1 MIQSKASGG
10 GQFITRRKIMRDLA
24 SVVTVER
31 KEKVFEKDRIVVVSF
46 KELGYEAIVPS
57 TTNVG
62 DRMVFIQEGSI
73 LPEDEKWEFL
83 RKRCYVDSLRGF
95 LIKPMTMGARD
106 DNGQKGD
113 RVKSWGLCVTLAEAG
128 LDESTKAGTDV
139 TEALG
144 IRKYEPAEE
153 AAPTKSDKTPAWVKF
168 CMKHKILRWI
178 GQMWFN
184 SHKKASG
191 NFPSEIISKS
201 DETTIQNC
209 KRVLEDFAGTKA
221 FITAK
226 MEGQSFTCSLDL
238 KHKKKFYVCSRNNRY
253 DDDNQESRVFFETAK
268 RYDIESKLKA
278 YMKKTGVC
286 LMLQGE
292 QVGPGI
298 QGNIYNFNEVRLFL
312 FRMKG
317 HENGKWVEYNY
328 PKMKSIADELGLECV
343 PLVEVIDDMG
353 ERFKTVD
360 SLVNYAENVLW
371 KPNGDNTINF
381 TYTPSKNEKLWKNYL
396 QHEGIVVKSENYNKE
411 TNDGFS
417 FKVKNMSYQ
426 EHDYSAM
433 NALCRELSK

>member
-1 MIQSKASGG
+1 
-10 GQFITRRKIMRDLA
+10 MRDLA
-24 SVVTVER
+24 NVVTVER
-31 KEKVFEKDRIVVVSF
+31 KEKMFEKDRIVVVSF

-128 LDESTKAGTDV
+128 LDKSTKAGTDV

-191 NFPSEIISKS
+191 NFPSDIISKS

-238 KHKKKFYVCSRNNRY
+238 KHKK
-253 DDDNQESRVFFETAK
+253 
-268 RYDIESKLKA
+268 
-278 YMKKTGVC
+278 
-286 LMLQGE
+286 
-292 QVGPGI
+292 
-298 QGNIYNFNEVRLFL
+298 
-312 FRMKG
+312 
-317 HENGKWVEYNY
+317 
-328 PKMKSIADELGLECV
+328 
-343 PLVEVIDDMG
+343 
-353 ERFKTVD
+353 
-360 SLVNYAENVLW
+360 
-371 KPNGDNTINF
+371 
-381 TYTPSKNEKLWKNYL
+381 
-396 QHEGIVVKSENYNKE
+396 
-411 TNDGFS
+411 
-417 FKVKNMSYQ
+417 
-426 EHDYSAM
+426 
-433 NALCRELSK
+433 

>member
-1 MIQSKASGG
+1 MS
-10 GQFITRRKIMRDLA
+10 RNLA
-24 SVVTVER
+24 EIVTVESKNR
-31 KEKVFEKDRIVVVSF
+31 MFQKDRICWVTF
-46 KELGYEAIVPS
+46 KENGYEAIVPNDI
-57 TTNVG
+57 NVG
-62 DRMVFIQEGSI
+62 DKMCFIGEGSL
-73 LPEDEKWEFL
+73 LPEIERWEFL
-83 RKRCYVDSLRGF
+83 RKRCYCDKERAF
-95 LIKPMTMGARD
+95 LISPMTMGKKANED
-106 DNGQKGD
+106 GSDAGS

-128 LDESTKAGTDV
+128 LDESTKAETDV

-184 SHKKASG
+184 SHKKARG

-253 DDDNQESRVFFETAK
+253 DEDNKESRVYFGTAK

-371 KPNGDNTINF
+371 KPNGDNTIDF
-381 TYTPSKNEKLWKNYL
+381 TYTPSKNEKLWKDYL

-411 TNDGFS
+411 TNEGFS

>member
-1 MIQSKASGG
+1 
-10 GQFITRRKIMRDLA
+10 MRDLA
-24 SVVTVER
+24 SVVQVER
-31 KEKVFEKDRIVVVSF
+31 KEKMFEKDRICVVGF
-46 KELGYEAIVPS
+46 KENGYEAIVPN
-57 TTNVG
+57 TIEIG
-62 DRMVFIQEGSI
+62 DKMVFIQEGSI
-73 LPEDEKWEFL
+73 LPETERWEFL

-106 DNGQKGD
+106 DNGQKGE

-128 LDESTKAGTDV
+128 LPENTKPETDV
-139 TEALG
+139 TEALE
-144 IRKYEPAEE
+144 IRKYEPAED
-153 AAPTKSDKTPAWVKF
+153 AAPTKNQKTPKWVKF
-168 CMKHKILRWI
+168 CMKHKAIRWI
-178 GQMWFN
+178 GQLWFN

-191 NFPSEIISKS
+191 NFPVEIISKS

-209 KRVLEDFAGTKA
+209 KRVIEQFPGTKA

-238 KHKKKFYVCSRNNRY
+238 KHKKRFYVCSRNNRY
-253 DDDNQESRVFFETAK
+253 NEDSQESKVFFGTAK

-278 YMKKTGVC
+278 YMKKTGIC

-298 QGNIYNFNEVRLFL
+298 QGNIYNFDEVRWFL

-317 HENGKWVEYNY
+317 LEKGTWTEYNY
-328 PKMKSIADELGLECV
+328 PKMKAIADELGLECV
-343 PLVEVIDDMG
+343 PLLETVEDMS
-353 ERFKTVD
+353 VYD
-360 SLVNYAENVLW
+360 LNSLVARAERALW
-371 KPNGDNTINF
+371 IPGNFDYKP
-381 TYTPSKNEKLWKNYL
+381 KANEVMWKNYL
-396 QHEGIVVKSENYNKE
+396 QHEGIVVKSANYNKE

-426 EHDYSAM
+426 EHEYTAM